1 MIVIEGDHV
10 GQIVLRGAGAGEGP
24 TASAVISDVVDI
36 ARGINLA
43 TFGQPAK
50 TLIKESSSKSL
61 TPAPYYLRMLLHDEP
76 GALAKITKILG
87 QFNVSID
94 RMRQYGH
101 EDESAPVLIVTHE
114 IKHEDLM
121 RAIQELPNTK
131 VLKAQ
136 PVAIRIE
143 AA

>member
-1 MIVIEGDHV
+1 
-10 GQIVLRGAGAGEGP
+10 
-24 TASAVISDVVDI
+24 
-36 ARGINLA
+36 
-43 TFGQPAK
+43 
-50 TLIKESSSKSL
+50 
-61 TPAPYYLRMLLHDEP
+61 MLLHDEP

-114 IKHEDLM
+114 IRHEDLM
-121 RAIQELPNTK
+121 KAIQELPNTK